1 MKKLILALALVLAF
15 TLVFTACTTKDDVAE
30 DNKEN
35 VENNQNGE
43 DAPVEES
50 VKVLTT
56 EELEAAVNA
65 IYEKH
70 PMPFMTG
77 NIPAEM
83 INADSYQY
91 YTGLEDNEGISSVV
105 VSESMMGSQAYSLVL
120 VSVAEGNDPD
130 AVATLMMNGIDQRK
144 WMCVEADL
152 IRTVASGNTVML
164 VMIDS
169 SMEIAIDPFVDAFA
183 EVVGEVTFEAKK
195 N

>member
-15 TLVFTACTTKDDVAE
+15 TLVFTSCTTKDDVAD

-35 VENNQNGE
+35 VENNENIE
-43 DAPVEES
+43 DVPAEP
-50 VKVLTT
+50 VKVLSA

-77 NIPAEM
+77 SIPAEM
-83 INADSYQY
+83 ITADSYKY
-91 YTGLEDNEGISSVV
+91 YTGLENDEAINAVV
-105 VSESMMGSQAYSLVL
+105 VSESMIGAQAYSLVL
-120 VSVAEGNDPD
+120 LSVEEGNDAE
-130 AVATLMMNGIDQRK
+130 AVATAMINGIDQRK

-152 IRTVASGNTVML
+152 IRTVVSGNTVML

-169 SMEIAIDPFVDAFA
+169 SMDIAIDPFVDAFG